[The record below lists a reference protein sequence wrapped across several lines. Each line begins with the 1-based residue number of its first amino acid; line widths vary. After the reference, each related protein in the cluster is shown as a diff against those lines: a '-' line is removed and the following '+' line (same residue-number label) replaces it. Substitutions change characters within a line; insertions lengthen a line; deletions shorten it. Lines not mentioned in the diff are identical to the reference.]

1 MIVTT
6 AESANEKATAT
17 EGGDS
22 ASWKLAAQEAW
33 NSPSL
38 AAAARAYHEDRKRQP
53 PPKVAPRPLLD
64 REYVLA
70 ELRVARVRAQ
80 LFIVEI
86 DSIALAL
93 KNGVID
99 VEDALAWLREEA

>member
-1 MIVTT
+1 MSSAPTST
-6 AESANEKATAT
+6 AAGEA
-17 EGGDS
+17 DS
-22 ASWKLAAQEAW
+22 ATWKTAAQEAW

-53 PPKVAPRPLLD
+53 PPKVAPKPLLD

>member
-1 MIVTT
+1 VSPTSPT
-6 AESANEKATAT
+6 AGEA
-17 EGGDS
+17 DS

-33 NSPSL
+33 NSPSWKT
-38 AAAARAYHEDRKRQP
+38 AAAQYHADRNRQP
-53 PPKVAPRPLLD
+53 APKVAPKPLLD

-86 DSIALAL
+86 DSIALSL

-99 VEDALAWLREEA
+99 LEDALAWLREEA